1 VIQLAKGANAPL
13 TSTSLTATV
22 EVAAAA
28 DLSALLVTENG
39 KVRSDADFV
48 FYNQPDGPGVRC
60 VPPSGG
66 RPWQVEIDLA
76 QVPADV
82 HAVRLVTSLDDRGRV
97 FGQVGQ
103 PVARLAD
110 RSGTVLAEFAMT
122 GLGPESIVVALELYR
137 RAGAWKVRAVGQGYA
152 GGLDD
157 LIRDHGVQVD
167 DAGSSTPG
175 APPPP
180 PPSFQAG
187 AQQAAQ
193 SAASSAQQAA
203 QSAAQSAR
211 TQLSRF
217 TRRGAGT
224 PPAGQP
230 GPGAGTSPPP
240 PPPPPPPPG
249 SAAVPP
255 PPPPGR
261 GAVPPPPPPPPAPGA
276 AAAAPVPP
284 PARGGEVSLVKGR
297 PVSLAKGQRVSLV
310 KNGNQALT
318 RVRMGLGWDP
328 VKRGG
333 VFGAKREAQI
343 DLDAAAV
350 LFSGGQPSDVAFYNQ
365 LRSKDGSVQHTGDNR
380 TGEGEGDDEVITVD
394 LTRVPPQVDVVMFV
408 VTSYEGQTFEQVQ
421 NAYCRLVDATD
432 GELARYQLAGGMAF
446 TALAMAKIYRADGGW
461 KLQALG
467 EGLQARTPIEAA
479 PLLTRWL

>member
-1 VIQLAKGANAPL
+1 MIQLAKGANAPV
-13 TSTSLTATV
+13 TSTSLVATV

-28 DLSALLVTENG
+28 DLSALLVTESG

-48 FYNQPDGPGVRC
+48 FYNQPNGPGVRC
-60 VPPSGG
+60 VPPSAGQ
-66 RPWQVEIDLA
+66 PWQVEVDLT
-76 QVPADV
+76 QVPPDV
-82 HAVRLVTSLDDRGRV
+82 HAVRLVTSLDDHGRV

-110 RSGTVLAEFAMT
+110 RSGTPVAEFAMT

-157 LIRDHGVQVD
+157 LIRDHGVLVD
-167 DAGSSTPG
+167 EGPAQPTTASAAPSPTPPTG

-180 PPSFQAG
+180 SPPPSPPLAPSPAQAPTP
-187 AQQAAQ
+187 AQAAQ
-193 SAASSAQQAA
+193 AA
-203 QSAAQSAR
+203 
-211 TQLSRF
+211 LSRF
-217 TRRGAGT
+217 TRRGAAT
-224 PPAGQP
+224 PPA
-230 GPGAGTSPPP
+230 AASPPP

-249 SAAVPP
+249 RSAAPP
-255 PPPPGR
+255 PPPPGS
-261 GAVPPPPPPPPAPGA
+261 VSPPPS
-276 AAAAPVPP
+276 AAAAP
-284 PARGGEVSLVKGR
+284 RGEVSLTKGR

-310 KNGNQALT
+310 KNGHQALT
-318 RVRMGLGWDP
+318 QVRMGLGWDP
-328 VKRGG
+328 IKRGG
-333 VFGAKREAQI
+333 VFGKREVQI

-350 LFSGGQPSDVAFYNQ
+350 LFSAGKPTDVAFYNQ
-365 LRSKDGSVQHTGDNR
+365 LRSKDGSVQHMGDNR

-394 LTRVPPQVDVVMFV
+394 LTRVPAQVDAVVFV
-408 VTSYEGQTFEQVQ
+408 VTSYEGQTFEQVH
-421 NAYCRLVDATD
+421 NAFCRLVDAAD
-432 GELARYQLAGGMAF
+432 GELARYELAGGMAY

-479 PLLTRWL
+479 PLLARWL